1 VICKKKPFVFKLKKK
16 KIKIMAETELRNR
29 NPPATNQEVAVA
41 NNETANNDNVSS
53 QKFRILIFST
63 P

>member
-1 VICKKKPFVFKLKKK
+1 
-16 KIKIMAETELRNR
+16 MAETELRNR